1 MLQFPPRWRFEAP
14 KYGDPRRNT
23 VPAQAVAE
31 FMRLAKVTAAQGPE
45 KAILEQYKRRFLS
58 AIGQPY
64 SPSSNTSWAETDLE
78 SAMDQAAQNPPVFV
92 EAFYD
97 AGESLRAWSE
107 PRSTPDVET
116 INEILNTHRVGLR
129 IEGTNLIADDSAT
142 ISVPVSEVPMSL
154 TDQAKQQLV
163 ASITRADTLL
173 AAGHGREAVQE
184 NLWLLETIAT
194 AFRGVDTGTGTVEG
208 NYFNQIIKELRK
220 LHSNTTLERV
230 LSWAASIHGYLS
242 SPAGGGVRHGLDL
255 NSGIQM
261 THNEAQLFCNL
272 IRSFTS
278 FLILEYQRFGQT
290 PF

>member
-1 MLQFPPRWRFEAP
+1 M
-14 KYGDPRRNT
+14 
-23 VPAQAVAE
+23 
-31 FMRLAKVTAAQGPE
+31 
-45 KAILEQYKRRFLS
+45 
-58 AIGQPY
+58 
-64 SPSSNTSWAETDLE
+64 
-78 SAMDQAAQNPPVFV
+78 
-92 EAFYD
+92 
-97 AGESLRAWSE
+97 
-107 PRSTPDVET
+107 ET